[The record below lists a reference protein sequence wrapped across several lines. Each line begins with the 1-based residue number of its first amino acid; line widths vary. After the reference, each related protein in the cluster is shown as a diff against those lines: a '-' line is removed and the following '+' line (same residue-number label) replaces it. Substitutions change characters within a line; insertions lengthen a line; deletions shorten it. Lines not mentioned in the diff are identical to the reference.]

1 MISRW
6 ARQEELPALQ
16 ALWTR
21 CFGDGPEVSG
31 AFWARFSPEMHTRIV
46 DRDGIDA
53 MASWMPVSLSGEA
66 GAYVY
71 AVATAPEHRSRGLC
85 RALMGELEDA
95 LAAQGMIFAALCPA
109 EPSLYDLYAKMGYE
123 TAFFRRTWQTPA
135 GDREIALTPVEPAGY
150 GALREQYL
158 QTPHCVWKEA
168 ALAYLQAT
176 GTRFYQLPDGCAAV
190 ATLPEGKIRIVEL
203 LGPEENAAALCRSL
217 GAASAEV
224 STPGMELAQGMA
236 KPLRFGQKIP
246 PAYLGFAFD

>member
-6 ARQEELPALQ
+6 ARPAELPALQ

-21 CFGDGPEVSG
+21 CFGDGPAVSG
-31 AFWARFSPEMHTRIV
+31 AFWDRFPPEEHTRIV
-46 DRDGIDA
+46 AGDGVEA
-53 MASWMPVSLSGEA
+53 MASWMPVSLAGEA

-71 AVATAPEHRSRGLC
+71 AVATAPEHRGRGLC
-85 RALMGELEDA
+85 RALMGELEAA
-95 LAAQGMIFAALCPA
+95 LAAEGITFAALCPA
-109 EPSLYDLYAKMGYE
+109 EASLYAFYAKMGYE
-123 TAFFRRTWQTPA
+123 AAFFRRTWQTPA
-135 GDREIALTPVEPAGY
+135 GDREIALTPVEPDEY

-158 QTPHCVWKEA
+158 QAPHCVWKEA

-176 GTRFYQLPDGCAAV
+176 GTRFYQIPDGCAAV
-190 ATLPEGKIRIVEL
+190 ASLPDGKNRIVEL